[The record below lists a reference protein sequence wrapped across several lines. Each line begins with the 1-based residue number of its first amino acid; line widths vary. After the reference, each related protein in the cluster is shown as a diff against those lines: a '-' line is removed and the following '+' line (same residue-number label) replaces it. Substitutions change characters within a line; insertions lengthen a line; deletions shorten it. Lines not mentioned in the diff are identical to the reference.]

1 MPRKNTQN
9 NPVRQIV
16 QTSEDQHKYDT
27 STFRRMEVN
36 ARPVN
41 TFITPSQSA
50 AAGLALSLSE
60 ANPEF
65 GRLMQTAFA
74 AKNEEDFYQ
83 GQAARLKESGLSPS
97 ESKEMSFFSSPA
109 FDRGYMTMSGVQE
122 GQKATAQL
130 MADWESDPTRND
142 VTTDV
147 WIANWM
153 KKNTSGIDNG
163 AYNEGLMKT
172 LMPALNELTTTG
184 AKEKI
189 AMVRDAKNANITAIL
204 QNDFKNGWTPEL
216 MKQRKSEFQA
226 AYGMSNKEYDDYML
240 SSVEQYINKGDDP
253 EGAKRVLNS
262 FYNPREDGTPGIA
275 YKESVANSSKSIE
288 KLMTAAD
295 AVAIQKANAQEGA
308 DKIARTDAQRSLEA
322 EVLNL
327 AIDKGGNAAFAKL
340 NAARKSDPNLVSPGF
355 WDSLGSR
362 IRHISSV
369 KKGEGGE
376 GGGGTAFNVAASQ
389 AIKGQLDE
397 SQIADGIGKNW
408 NVAQAGQL
416 LSLASR
422 GRSVDKALFQT
433 PEYKRG
439 AGIIGALPTKA
450 PDTVPDTNGTIG
462 TALRTRRELAMVA
475 FDDAVAKG
483 ESPIEVATR
492 IQKTEEIYRS
502 NGAMNDPSFQI
513 YYSKY
518 KSFADFDAAVQ
529 NGSADPKTKAQELA
543 YWKWVASTQA
553 PKTPQKA
560 NK

>member
-16 QTSEDQHKYDT
+16 QTSEDQHKYDLP
-27 STFRRMEVN
+27 TFKRMEVN

-83 GQAARLKESGLSPS
+83 GQAARVKESGLSPS
-97 ESKEMSFFSSPA
+97 ESKEMGFFSSPA

-130 MADWESDPTRND
+130 MVDWESDPERNNM
-142 VTTDV
+142 TTDA

-172 LMPALNELTTTG
+172 LMPAINELTTTG

-189 AMVRDAKNANITAIL
+189 AQIRDAKNSNITTIL
-204 QNDFKNGWTPEL
+204 QADFKAGWTPEL
-216 MKQRKSEFQA
+216 EKKRKEEFKA
-226 AYGMSNKEYDDYML
+226 AYGMSNADYDNYVL
-240 SSVEQYINKGDDP
+240 SSVKQYIDKGEDP
-253 EGAKRVLNS
+253 EGAKRVLKS

-275 YKESVANSSKSIE
+275 YKESVANSPHSIE

-355 WDSLGSR
+355 WDTLGTR
-362 IRHISSV
+362 IRHIATV

-376 GGGGTAFNVAASQ
+376 GGGSPAFNVAASQ
-389 AIKGQLDE
+389 AIKGELDE
-397 SQIADGIGKNW
+397 TQIADGIGKNW

-439 AGIIGALPTKA
+439 VGIIEALPSKA
-450 PDTVPDTNGTIG
+450 PDTVNDSNGTIG
-462 TALRTRRELAMVA
+462 TALRTRRQMALVA
-475 FDDAVAKG
+475 YNEAVAKG
-483 ESPIEVATR
+483 DDPIEAASR
-492 IQKTEEIYRS
+492 IQKTEEIFRS
-502 NGAMNDPSFQI
+502 GGMYNDPSFQI
-513 YYSKY
+513 YYSKFKTY
-518 KSFADFDAAVQ
+518 QDYRAAYD
-529 NGSADPKTKAQELA
+529 NGTLDPKTKDQELA

-560 NK
+560 K